1 MKNNNSLKLIRYSF
15 PCIIE
20 EKAQGKL
27 RVFES
32 DDLPF
37 QVKRVFSVVNA
48 KVFAKKV
55 SDPERFGVVR
65 FDENMRANKIIEKPK
80 KWISD
85 YALTGLYVF
94 DKRVA
99 EVAKNVKP
107 SKRGEIEIVD
117 LHNWYLDREELDVA
131 MVDGSWLDA
140 GTFDSLLEAQV
151 LAKEKLQ
158 DKMVI

>member
-48 KVFAKKV
+48 K
-55 SDPERFGVVR
+55 G
-65 FDENMRANKIIEKPK
+65 
-80 KWISD
+80 
-85 YALTGLYVF
+85 G
-94 DKRVA
+94 
-99 EVAKNVKP
+99 
-107 SKRGEIEIVD
+107 SKRGQHAHKNCNQLICCVSGEINLICDNGKNKVKTRLSPRSEAILVPSGVWAEQHYLIDNSVIIVFCD
-117 LHNWYLDREELDVA
+117 QPFNENDYIRNYKEYLNWK
-131 MVDGSWLDA
+131 
-140 GTFDSLLEAQV
+140 
-151 LAKEKLQ
+151 KEQK
-158 DKMVI
+158 